1 MKLQRVSGHMRMC
14 VKKNEMIEGGN
25 NENKNMSQKA
35 YEGAYG
41 ASIDPRT
48 CTSSLGTSL
57 SGRNGCVTG

>member
-1 MKLQRVSGHMRMC
+1 MRMC